1 VRQIE
6 VELPDEVA
14 EHLEQQG
21 RDLSRWALE
30 ALAVDAYRAGELTS
44 AQVQQLLGLASRWE
58 TEAFLKERQAYL
70 QYSESDLDA
79 DIQAIRSVTRS

>member
-1 VRQIE
+1 MRQIG

-14 EHLEQQG
+14 EHLEQRG

-44 AQVQQLLGLASRWE
+44 AQVQQVLGLSSRWE

-70 QYSESDLDA
+70 HYDEDDLDA
-79 DIQAIRSVTRS
+79 DIRAIRSVTGP